1 LCDLLSCVPNKY
13 ITPSV
18 SSAMAVLLYAY
29 VVASLA
35 SILPF
40 SHAYILVQPALVTL
54 FFVSSQ
60 VLSER
65 PFF

>member
-1 LCDLLSCVPNKY
+1 
-13 ITPSV
+13 
-18 SSAMAVLLYAY
+18 MAVLLYAY
-29 VVASLA
+29 VLASLA